1 MSEPFK
7 NPEAEELSKWE
18 SLINSDD
25 WRILLE
31 LKEKRK
37 VYLTKECL
45 RCVLKAD
52 FHSAVCYAAKVEDV
66 DKEIG
71 LIKQGLTKLRIG
83 GADVR
88 KNER

>member
-1 MSEPFK
+1 MTEPFK
-7 NPEAEELSKWE
+7 SPEAEDLAKWE
-18 SLINSDD
+18 SLIDSDD

-71 LIKQGLTKLRIG
+71 LIRKGLTKLRIG
-83 GADVR
+83 GSDVR
-88 KNER
+88 KE